1 MINIKDFDS
10 SLLKKDK
17 KLYKNIGIYHIG
29 IYHITIKKIDVYEN
43 IHSVNPVYLIIGE
56 VNGYIKKSNK
66 NKYLAFA
73 FTNKTKEV
81 LTKYTKLWY
90 EIKYLIIRK

>member
-1 MINIKDFDS
+1 M
-10 SLLKKDK
+10 LTKKRQK
-17 KLYKNIGIYHIG
+17 IIQKYWHLSHWYLSHHN
-29 IYHITIKKIDVYEN
+29 KKIDVYEN